1 MKKSIIISIKP
12 EWLEKILNN
21 EKTIEIRKSMPKC
34 DLPIDVYIYCTKSD
48 INLYKV
54 IRENYVYFS
63 GAVAEPFDT
72 QISFSLTKEKLDRKY
87 RDNIDNGFSDIFTN
101 IINGKIVAKFTLNKV
116 EKFKVDYLPL
126 LQEMGYVN
134 PYSLISFT
142 GNLKTKCLEQNSC
155 LLLEDV
161 YQYAQNENV
170 FAWHINNLKIFK
182 PMELNK
188 FYKGNYEQIIDHLQT
203 VGCDSAYCPYLNDE
217 GCDIMYCPS
226 LKIKK
231 APQSWCYCYKEN

>member
-1 MKKSIIISIKP
+1 MEKSIIISIKP
-12 EWLEKILNN
+12 EWVEKILNG

-34 DLPIDVYIYCTKSD
+34 ELPIDVYIYCTKSD

-101 IINGKIVAKFTLNKV
+101 ILNGKIVAKFTLNKV
-116 EKFKVDYLPL
+116 DKLEYEITDTDDFQGFTEIAKFNYG
-126 LQEMGYVN
+126 E
-134 PYSLISFT
+134 
-142 GNLKTKCLEQNSC
+142 
-155 LLLEDV
+155 LEDKCCLKD
-161 YQYAQNENV
+161 YEIDKYLE
-170 FAWHINNLKIFK
+170 FCSGYAWHIENLKFFK
-182 PMELNK
+182 PMELNE

-203 VGCDSAYCPYLNDE
+203 VGCDSICCPHLYDE